1 MIFNI
6 VTVFFFLHLIG
17 QTFTG
22 FCRWRHI
29 WVVWEHNWTCRP
41 ITGGCRCPFWPVIKW
56 VRACGAQSSQTPRR
70 GGPVNDLWGGH
81 RVTRSLRGQW
91 ASSWCWGGI
100 GWACLLPKF
109 GKFCLL
115 LFYQIFQ
122 AIKPQRKKTTIMQR
136 VLLGWWLLQLTVK
149 MLANLRLTINIFS
162 LSSTDLFL
170 KVISILQLT
179 VKICQI
185 LRHTAKLLVVL
196 RITVNPIETLHEFRI
211 LFCDK
216 EYEGKLPN
224 YLIFPTPR
232 GYPVNFCSLY
242 QGYALGEGWEER
254 DNDDF
259 RTHWR
264 ITRNMVPLHVR
275 FTSKLQI
282 VV

>member
-1 MIFNI
+1 
-6 VTVFFFLHLIG
+6 
-17 QTFTG
+17 
-22 FCRWRHI
+22 
-29 WVVWEHNWTCRP
+29 
-41 ITGGCRCPFWPVIKW
+41 
-56 VRACGAQSSQTPRR
+56 
-70 GGPVNDLWGGH
+70 
-81 RVTRSLRGQW
+81 
-91 ASSWCWGGI
+91 
-100 GWACLLPKF
+100 
-109 GKFCLL
+109 
-115 LFYQIFQ
+115 
-122 AIKPQRKKTTIMQR
+122 
-136 VLLGWWLLQLTVK
+136 
-149 MLANLRLTINIFS
+149 MLANLRLTVNTFS

-232 GYPVNFCSLY
+232 GYPVNFRSLY
-242 QGYALGEGWEER
+242 QEYAPGEGWGER

>member
-1 MIFNI
+1 
-6 VTVFFFLHLIG
+6 
-17 QTFTG
+17 
-22 FCRWRHI
+22 
-29 WVVWEHNWTCRP
+29 
-41 ITGGCRCPFWPVIKW
+41 
-56 VRACGAQSSQTPRR
+56 
-70 GGPVNDLWGGH
+70 
-81 RVTRSLRGQW
+81 
-91 ASSWCWGGI
+91 
-100 GWACLLPKF
+100 
-109 GKFCLL
+109 
-115 LFYQIFQ
+115 
-122 AIKPQRKKTTIMQR
+122 MQR

-149 MLANLRLTINIFS
+149 MLANLRLTINTFS

-216 EYEGKLPN
+216 GFEGKLPN